1 MAANF
6 FKDIINPK
14 FGQIAPLDIS
24 DNGKVLIISDFHMGN
39 GSRTDDLNKNA
50 ELLTEILEDYYLP
63 NDYHLI
69 LNGDIEELQRF
80 SLSAVKSRWKNL
92 YAVFDRF
99 AEKNKLY
106 KNLGNHDESLI
117 FERKYP
123 YKLYNAVHIKT
134 GVLPIYVY
142 HGHQSSKM
150 YDKYNNLISLGIRY
164 FLKPFGIK
172 NISAARS
179 PHKRFYVEKEA
190 YKFSMENNCVS
201 IIGHTHRPLFESLG
215 RFEYIKFEIERLCR
229 DYPSAGEVKQEMI
242 AKEVANLRYELGKL
256 KRSERRDILRQSL
269 YGDEFPVPCLF
280 NSGSAIGNKGINAIE
295 LDNKNISLVYWY
307 NEGEGKQ
314 FVGRGGYII
323 TKIDNSSASRAVLNE
338 DQLEYVEAK
347 IRLLGNGNKIDSR
360 EQLTMSN

>member
-1 MAANF
+1 MPTTF
-6 FKDIINPK
+6 FKDIINPH
-14 FGQIAPLDIS
+14 FNQIASLDIR
-24 DNGKVLIISDFHMGN
+24 NGGKVLVISDFHMGN
-39 GSRTDDLNKNA
+39 GGRTDDLNKNA
-50 ELLTEILEDYYLP
+50 VLLTEILEDYYLP

-80 SLSAVKSRWKNL
+80 FLSAVRSQWKRL
-92 YAVFDRF
+92 YSVFDRF
-99 AEKNKLY
+99 ADKNMLY

-123 YKLYNAVHIKT
+123 YKLYNAVHIET
-134 GVLPIYVY
+134 GVLPVYVY
-142 HGHQSSKM
+142 HGHQSSKV
-150 YDKYNNLISLGIRY
+150 YNKYNNLISLGLRY
-164 FLKPFGIK
+164 LLKPFGIK

-179 PHKRFYVEKEA
+179 PHRRFYVEKES
-190 YKFSMENNCVS
+190 YKFSLENNCVS

-229 DYPSAGEVKQEMI
+229 DYPSSSDEEQNRI

-269 YGDEFPVPCLF
+269 YGDDLPIPCLF
-280 NSGSAIGNKGINAIE
+280 NSGSAIGKKGINAIE

-314 FVGRGGYII
+314 FVSRGGYDIASI
-323 TKIDNSSASRAVLNE
+323 EHSSARKAILNE

-347 IRLLGNGNKIDSR
+347 IRLLGNENKIIERD
-360 EQLTMSN
+360 